1 MFSSRATAL
10 EKEKKELEGVL
21 QRRVLEFE
29 SERATLQNRIQNM
42 NEDLR
47 EKVEAEEKVN
57 QLQVNRR
64 SQYIDLRVLVGFQIL
79 DISSYSD
86 KAAYWRTLSAVM
98 YRIATYYLQ
107 RSYWAHLRAHFSP
120 QYYFGTAESRV
131 CSVSAQR
138 VQDL

>member
-57 QLQVNRR
+57 QLQVNGR
-64 SQYIDLRVLVGFQIL
+64 SQ
-79 DISSYSD
+79 
-86 KAAYWRTLSAVM
+86 
-98 YRIATYYLQ
+98 
-107 RSYWAHLRAHFSP
+107 
-120 QYYFGTAESRV
+120 
-131 CSVSAQR
+131 
-138 VQDL
+138 